1 MAVTFAVRALPEHL
15 EETALVELLFRAPP
29 EMLLGTARARSLAVV
44 LHERL
49 ENIAAASES

>member
-1 MAVTFAVRALPEHL
+1 MRALPEHL